1 MLELIKVELED
12 VEKLQEICIQ
22 TFNES
27 YFDKNSEANMVLF
40 LNENFNLEKLKGELM
55 NSNSICF
62 FARQAENI
70 LGYLKLNWGN
80 SQTEK
85 QTVESIE
92 IERIY
97 VLKEFKGQKIGQKLF
112 DKAIEIAKLKKV
124 NYLWLGVWEENLDAL
139 RFYKKN
145 GLVEF
150 DKHIFQL
157 GDDAQTDIMMK
168 LVLK

>member
-1 MLELIKVELED
+1 MELED